1 MAHLIACLCTVG
13 LISHPFAIEEGETY
27 ESFKQSLIKKLYQ
40 LPDGVVE
47 TYIHPGID
55 DPWMKRHIPNW
66 EKRVWEYR
74 LMLDND
80 FDYALRDAGVTLVDY
95 RYIRANLKR
104 PRRQAAITLL
114 KMLIKR

>member
-1 MAHLIACLCTVG
+1 
-13 LISHPFAIEEGETY
+13 
-27 ESFKQSLIKKLYQ
+27 
-40 LPDGVVE
+40 
-47 TYIHPGID
+47 
-55 DPWMKRHIPNW
+55 
-66 EKRVWEYR
+66 
-74 LMLDND
+74 MLDND